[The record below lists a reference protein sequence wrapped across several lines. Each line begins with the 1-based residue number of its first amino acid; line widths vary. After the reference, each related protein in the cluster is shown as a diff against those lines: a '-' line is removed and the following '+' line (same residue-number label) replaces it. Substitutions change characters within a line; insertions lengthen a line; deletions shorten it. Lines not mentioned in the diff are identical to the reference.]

1 MEALTMKEKKKISR
15 LMAQRYQKAGKKEK
29 GALLRELVT
38 LTGYNRCYGSWV
50 LRNWGREVVIYR
62 GRRRLVFIGEWTGH
76 GKKRTREK
84 EKIYDE
90 KVLVELK
97 KIWYLLN
104 FPCSRRMADY
114 MEEIVNS
121 LERHEEI
128 VLDDSTRN
136 KLLNISARTIDRL
149 LKAERKKLEIKGRS
163 GTKPGMLLKSQIPVR
178 TFAQWD
184 EQKPGFVEM
193 DLVSHEGQEARGI
206 YAHTLN
212 MTDIHTGWTETIA
225 VANKS
230 QTRVFAGLKK
240 SISNFPFSVL
250 GLDSDNGSEFINN
263 HLRRYCEQE
272 KITFTRSR
280 AYRKNDSC
288 YVEQKNWHLVRKT
301 VGYWRYETAKEV
313 FLLNRIY
320 EVLRLYSNFFQPQMK
335 LIKKTRVG
343 SKVTKK
349 YDRAQTPLQRIL
361 NCRDVEKESKQL
373 LHKQYLSL
381 NPVHL
386 RKQLSALQNQLYKT
400 VSKNPFYQ
408 ARQELKHKKASVVGI
423 DF

>member
-29 GALLRELVT
+29 GALLQEFVT
-38 LTGYNRCYGSWV
+38 LTGYNRCYGSWI
-50 LRNWGREVVIYR
+50 LRHWGKRVIVYN
-62 GRRRLVFIGEWTGH
+62 GRTRFICVGEWNSS
-76 GKKRTREK
+76 GKKKTRK
-84 EKIYDE
+84 KDKIYDE
-90 KVLVELK
+90 EVLAELK

-114 MEEIVNS
+114 MEEIVSS

-128 VLDDSTRN
+128 VLDDETRN
-136 KLLNISARTIDRL
+136 KLLNISSRTIDRL
-149 LKAERKKLEIKGRS
+149 LKAERKKLEIRGRS
-163 GTKPGMLLKSQIPVR
+163 GTKPGMLLKSQIPIR

-225 VANKS
+225 VNNKS
-230 QTRVFAGLKK
+230 QARVFAGLKK
-240 SISNFPFSVL
+240 SIANFPFPVL
-250 GLDSDNGSEFINN
+250 GLDSDNGGEFINN

-288 YVEQKNWHLVRKT
+288 YVEQKNWHIVRKT

-313 FLLNRIY
+313 LLLNRIY
-320 EVLRLYSNFFQPQMK
+320 QVLRLYGNFFQPQMK
-335 LIKKTRVG
+335 LVKKTRVG
-343 SKVTKK
+343 SKVTKQ

-361 NCRDVEKESKQL
+361 NCPDVDKKVKRL

-381 NPVHL
+381 NPVQL
-386 RKQLSALQNQLYKT
+386 RKELSALQNHLYKT

-408 ARQELKHKKASVVGI
+408 ARQELKQKKYFSLV
-423 DF
+423 